1 MIVKS
6 WIPSILRL
14 FCSCEKKYIYIYT
27 KRRKCINVSQD
38 IGRAGK
44 GKEVNKGS
52 FLFGREVIA
61 KLIKRMFGAG

>member
-14 FCSCEKKYIYIYT
+14 FCSCEKKKQNT

-52 FLFGREVIA
+52 FFIRARGDC
-61 KLIKRMFGAG
+61 KTN